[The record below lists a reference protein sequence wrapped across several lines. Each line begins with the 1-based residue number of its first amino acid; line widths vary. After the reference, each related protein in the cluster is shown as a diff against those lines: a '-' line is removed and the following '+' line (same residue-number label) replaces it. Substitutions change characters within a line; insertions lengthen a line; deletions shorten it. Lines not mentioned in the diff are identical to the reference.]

1 MSLVF
6 IVFTDLKKQET
17 DVECRTLVILFM
29 FTKIFSCELSIFSVI
44 PFGPLPFQTKANVI
58 NCLYKLY
65 RKTFYA
71 ILIDK
76 VVKAEFPSYY
86 PISCTLY
93 LEPESLSLD
102 AL

>member
-1 MSLVF
+1 MLNV
-6 IVFTDLKKQET
+6 VA
-17 DVECRTLVILFM
+17 ILLL

-44 PFGPLPFQTKANVI
+44 PFGPLPHQTKTNVI
-58 NCLYKLY
+58 NCLYRLY

-86 PISCTLY
+86 PTSCTLY

>member
-1 MSLVF
+1 MGLVF
-6 IVFTDLKKQET
+6 IGFTDLKKQET

-76 VVKAEFPSYY
+76 FVRSGSY
-86 PISCTLY
+86 
-93 LEPESLSLD
+93 
-102 AL
+102 